1 MLQDRVD
8 KICEMATVM
17 NRSIELDDRAQSQ
30 EREIM
35 SRLITENKV
44 ITFNFHS
51 NLRLTRFMLNDK
63 TKIRF
68 NFHRQ
73 TLTLKFQIEDTARKQ
88 LTRLKKSSRI
98 ILRIILVFQ
107 CRMPDIHCLHA

>member
-8 KICEMATVM
+8 KICEMAIVM

-30 EREIM
+30 EQEIM

-63 TKIRF
+63 TKIGF

-73 TLTLKFQIEDTARKQ
+73 TLTHKFRIEDTVRKQ
-88 LTRLKKSSRI
+88 LTRLEKSRRI
-98 ILRIILVFQ
+98 IFKVFH
-107 CRMPDIHCLHA
+107 R

>member
-30 EREIM
+30 EQEIM

-44 ITFNFHS
+44 QSLLTF
-51 NLRLTRFMLNDK
+51 TR
-63 TKIRF
+63 I
-68 NFHRQ
+68 
-73 TLTLKFQIEDTARKQ
+73 
-88 LTRLKKSSRI
+88 
-98 ILRIILVFQ
+98 
-107 CRMPDIHCLHA
+107 

>member
-30 EREIM
+30 EQEIM

-44 ITFNFHS
+44 IHS
-51 NLRLTRFMLNDK
+51 NF
-63 TKIRF
+63 IPI
-68 NFHRQ
+68 
-73 TLTLKFQIEDTARKQ
+73 TLCYVDRVLQD
-88 LTRLKKSSRI
+88 
-98 ILRIILVFQ
+98 
-107 CRMPDIHCLHA
+107 